1 MNESVTAILDLARIG
16 HAGVWCVKS
25 TLQSLMIT
33 QKVYTRYFS

>member
-1 MNESVTAILDLARIG
+1 MNESVTAILDLASVG

-33 QKVYTRYFS
+33 LKVNTT

>member
-1 MNESVTAILDLARIG
+1 MNESVTAILDLASVG

-25 TLQSLMIT
+25 TLQSLIT